1 MRDDGEKPAHDSMGC
16 HIYNHGRSAS
26 ARCYWHKMCL
36 QMVASGVIDGCG
48 ADASQAMG
56 GDDDGSRWQIS
67 AQELAAWRSGH
78 QQMLAE
84 LPGLLGNGVLLG
96 DVDCPGCDWGALP
109 ATATGV
115 HSEHCAP
122 TNETI
127 NGLRRAGREHPGKII
142 QCHFTEDRSGT
153 GQDVHHSIAAFLIG
167 MCENHYWGVGYWV
180 GRSALIN
187 CCPRGLTGAVPL
199 LAGQQAGVRRPARLF
214 GPLGAGRVRQA
225 ARPAKRRRCLQH
237 SDGSVVPRL
246 RHEQRPTKGVCL
258 V

>member
-1 MRDDGEKPAHDSMGC
+1 MLLLRDDGQKPAHDSMGC
-16 HIYNHGRSAS
+16 HIYNFGRSAS
-26 ARCYWHKMCL
+26 ARCYFHKMCL

-56 GDDDGSRWQIS
+56 GDADGSRWQIS

-109 ATATGV
+109 TTATGV

-122 TNETI
+122 NNETI
-127 NGLRRAGREHPGKII
+127 NGLRRAGREHPGKIV
-142 QCHFTEDRSGT
+142 QCHFTEDRSGM

-167 MCENHYWGVGYWV
+167 MSEHHYWGVGFWDNKPEYGGQPDFSDHWV
-180 GRSALIN
+180 ADVYDRQLGQPNGDGVYNARTGEWSRGFGMMNGR
-187 CCPRGLTGAVPL
+187 PRVTV
-199 LAGQQAGVRRPARLF
+199 F
-214 GPLGAGRVRQA
+214 FDTTTNLGNILWG
-225 ARPAKRRRCLQH
+225 
-237 SDGSVVPRL
+237 
-246 RHEQRPTKGVCL
+246 
-258 V
+258 